1 MSASQKGTY
10 SPHFYNTMKMVWMS
24 HRVVSSQEHTA
35 SDLEKMA
42 EDLVKGV
49 LERYSNYMSHKIWC
63 HLYFYR
69 AMMQLATEQ
78 EACDS
83 VKSDNVE
90 DRRDNSAE
98 GCVGQSER
106 YFTSFLAEIM

>member
-1 MSASQKGTY
+1 
-10 SPHFYNTMKMVWMS
+10 
-24 HRVVSSQEHTA
+24 
-35 SDLEKMA
+35 
-42 EDLVKGV
+42 
-49 LERYSNYMSHKIWC
+49 
-63 HLYFYR
+63 
-69 AMMQLATEQ
+69 MQLAAEQ
-78 EACDS
+78 EARDA